1 MPTLSSNDRF
11 LGVDLGALWREIRRP
26 WSRLH
31 EWPVMSWLTPPVP
44 IRLLQADG
52 GESVWLGEVLQA
64 SSKSSGQSFVAVEL
78 PLDDVL
84 CRSLVLPQVPDDEV
98 AGAVALEAQG
108 ASPFPAADLVWG
120 FRLSPREGGGREA
133 QIVLAS
139 RRQIEHY
146 LGNQSTRL
154 SPDQQPEL
162 WVRIDTGA
170 PVVLAGYGEGA
181 RVRFASRRRHL
192 AYGLLASA
200 VLLALASAVTPV
212 LQLRMRALEADR
224 AYEDAQR
231 RTKVLVKQREALL
244 QSAEQVSALH
254 DLLGSQVDFM
264 RVFER
269 LTALLPDD
277 TYILALKYQG
287 GKFNVTGQT
296 ANSSTV
302 MQALGGQSGFKEVR
316 APSPATRV
324 GGANNKETFIIEFAV
339 DLEQFG
345 IAAAPSNALPAGAA
359 AAASSAAPVSGAAP
373 LVTAVQTPPASVSAP
388 AAPPATTPP
397 KLVAPKPAAVPAGK
411 GPTFGGSPTIPAPV
425 PPTPK
430 TP

>member
-1 MPTLSSNDRF
+1 MAESRSGLARCFRPRPSPVGSPLWPLSCRWMMCCAVRWSF
-11 LGVDLGALWREIRRP
+11 LRCLMMR
-26 WSRLH
+26 
-31 EWPVMSWLTPPVP
+31 WPVLLRSRPRAPAPFLQP
-44 IRLLQADG
+44 IW
-52 GESVWLGEVLQA
+52 S
-64 SSKSSGQSFVAVEL
+64 
-78 PLDDVL
+78 
-84 CRSLVLPQVPDDEV
+84 
-98 AGAVALEAQG
+98 G
-108 ASPFPAADLVWG
+108 ASASHPA
-120 FRLSPREGGGREA
+120 RGGGREA

-339 DLEQFG
+339 
-345 IAAAPSNALPAGAA
+345 
-359 AAASSAAPVSGAAP
+359 
-373 LVTAVQTPPASVSAP
+373 
-388 AAPPATTPP
+388 
-397 KLVAPKPAAVPAGK
+397 
-411 GPTFGGSPTIPAPV
+411 
-425 PPTPK
+425 
-430 TP
+430 

>member
-26 WSRLH
+26 WARLH

-52 GESVWLGEVLQA
+52 GESIWLGEVLQA
-64 SSKSSGQSFVAVEL
+64 SSKPGKQSFVAVEL

-84 CRSLVLPQVPDDEV
+84 CRSLALPQVPDDEV

-108 ASPFPAADLVWG
+108 ASPFAMADLVWG

-139 RRQIEHY
+139 RRQIEHH
-146 LGNQSTRL
+146 LASQATRL
-154 SPDQQPEL
+154 TPGQQPEL
-162 WVRIDTGA
+162 WVRIDAGA

-200 VLLALASAVTPV
+200 VILALASAVTPV

-231 RTKVLVKQREALL
+231 RTKSIVKQREALL
-244 QSAEQVSALH
+244 QSAEQVNALH

-264 RVFER
+264 RVLER

-277 TYILALKYQG
+277 TYILAFKYQG
-287 GKFNVTGQT
+287 GKFNLTGQT

-345 IAAAPSNALPAGAA
+345 MAAAPASAALGGAA
-359 AAASSAAPVSGAAP
+359 AAASSPAPVSAAAP
-373 LVTAVQTPPASVSAP
+373 FVTAAPTPAASVAAP
-388 AAPPATTPP
+388 AAPPPTTPP

-411 GPTFGGSPTIPAPV
+411 GPTFGGSPTTPAPV
-425 PPTPK
+425 PSAPK

>member
-1 MPTLSSNDRF
+1 MSTLSSDDRF

-44 IRLLQADG
+44 IRLLQVDG
-52 GESVWLGEVLQA
+52 GESVWLGEVLQT
-64 SSKSSGQSFVAVEL
+64 SSKSSKQPFEAVEL

-84 CRSLVLPQVPDDEV
+84 CRSLLLPQVSDDEV

-108 ASPFPAADLVWG
+108 ASPFAAVDLVWG
-120 FRLSPREGGGREA
+120 YRLSPREGGGREA

-139 RRQIEHY
+139 RRQIEQY
-146 LGNQSTRL
+146 LGSQSARL
-154 SPDQQPEL
+154 ASGLQPEL
-162 WVRIDTGA
+162 WVRIDAGA

-181 RVRFASRRRHL
+181 RVRLATRRRRL

-200 VLLALASAVTPV
+200 LVLALASAVTPV

-231 RTKVLVKQREALL
+231 RTKGLVKQREALL

-264 RVFER
+264 RVFEK
-269 LTALLPDD
+269 LTVLLPDD

-296 ANSSTV
+296 ANSATV
-302 MQALGGQSGFKEVR
+302 MQALGGQTGFKEVR

-324 GGANNKETFIIEFAV
+324 GGASNKETFIIEFAV

-345 IAAAPSNALPAGAA
+345 IAAAPAIVLPAGTATAA
-359 AAASSAAPVSGAAP
+359 PSVAPVSGAAP
-373 LVTAVQTPPASVSAP
+373 LVTAPTPAASVAAP
-388 AAPPATTPP
+388 AAPPPTTPP
-397 KLVAPKPAAVPAGK
+397 KLVGSKPAAVPSGK
-411 GPTFGGSPTIPAPV
+411 GPTFGGSPTISAPV
-425 PPTPK
+425 PSAPK